1 MKKKL
6 FTFLKV
12 YLTLFLLCGVSNA
25 WGAESKTYSLTFS
38 SGSLG
43 TVDAPTQQIGDAEGK
58 VKWNVSWTWN
68 DSSKKYFGW
77 DNTKGVQVGKGT
89 SGYGG
94 TIVTLSTT
102 DISGTITKVT
112 ANGSVA
118 SSGSGNITVKVGDED
133 FTASNKTKASL
144 TTTATGYE
152 FTGSGSGEIKVTF
165 TNTNTGKAMYIKSIT
180 VTYEAAAPTTAY
192 TVTFDAGTNGT
203 CTEASLTEASAGA
216 GVTLPS
222 CTANEGYVFKGWSTT
237 ENGATSDAGAAG
249 ATYNPT
255 SNCTLYAVYEDAS
268 VITAEQSS
276 FTATSASELGGDENI
291 TYSTAKNSGTA
302 EPRINNSEILL
313 YQASSGNGG
322 SITISAVDG
331 YKLSQVTIGSS
342 ISTSVN
348 YKLDSNTSMS
358 LTSTAS
364 ITANGTYTI
373 SNLNNNSVTIFCMSG
388 NSSNRL
394 SVNYIQVKYKEEVND
409 GPYTIT
415 YKPNG
420 AAENEYTQEN
430 LIKGNNITL
439 TANTFTREGYSFA
452 GWNTKFDGTGV
463 SYSDGATIENISK
476 NYTLYAQWTIN
487 SYTLTKDAVH
497 TPNVEAGTFKLFAGD
512 KEVTESAQ
520 VPYGMTITISDITP
534 ATGYTFDA
542 WRYKIGN
549 DGWVSRNK
557 SFTMEMPAGNM
568 EIECNFAELD
578 EVTIKLSDM
587 GVVSTVQQYKTY
599 KIADVLPKPTTEYDG
614 FTFCGWSKTA
624 TAGTAN
630 IIGNDEVATEDITLY
645 AVYSKTVGVANTYK
659 RVTDISELT
668 DGITVFIANN
678 TGKAPKNNNGTLSYI
693 SNPTESNSEI
703 TVEDAGAL
711 WTLGKTSSGYSFT
724 NGDKMLGSTG
734 TTNVSFTSDNS
745 TNWEI
750 TESSKDGIFFIKH
763 GDYYFEYNSGW
774 TGYKITSTP
783 STTQRDSYVGN
794 KLYIPAS
801 ETVYSL
807 GANMSITSAKWG
819 TFCAPF
825 DVTIPEGV
833 TAYIAT
839 ESNGEVVFD
848 SDILVDG
855 VLMAGVPVVVYSES
869 EVNKNFVDVPEKT
882 EATCAEGA
890 LVGVYTAKSGIP
902 VTTKTNQN
910 YVLQNNAQG
919 VGFYKAVNSISLKA
933 NRCYM
938 TLPASSD
945 AKPYFAFDEII
956 TGINNILN
964 PTDKSVEGIFDLSG
978 RKLSAPQKGIN
989 IINGVKV
996 IVK

>member
-1 MKKKL
+1 MKTIYKTTCARL
-6 FTFLKV
+6 M
-12 YLTLFLLCGVSNA
+12 TLLVLALLSVSNV
-25 WGAESKTYSLTFS
+25 WGEVSVTKCTSTDDLVAGNVYFISAAETYASDATVMGKSTGGNNFPTATFS
-38 SGSLG
+38 SSPCELTLGGNATDGWTFSYVDGSTIYYL
-43 TVDAPTQQIGDAEGK
+43 DPTNTTGSNYLKRNASVTDYGK
-58 VKWNVSWTWN
+58 FSISF
-68 DSSKKYFGW
+68 SS
-77 DNTKGVQVGKGT
+77 NAAVITSKGKT
-89 SGYGG
+89 SRNIIRYN
-94 TIVTLSTT
+94 SN
-102 DISGTITKVT
+102 S
-112 ANGSVA
+112 SCFSCY
-118 SSGSGNITVKVGDED
+118 SSGSQAAIYLYKKN
-133 FTASNKTKASL
+133 S
-144 TTTATGYE
+144 TT
-152 FTGSGSGEIKVTF
+152 
-165 TNTNTGKAMYIKSIT
+165 
-180 VTYEAAAPTTAY
+180 PTTAY
-192 TVTFDAGTNGT
+192 TVTFSAGTNGT
-203 CTEASLTEASAGA
+203 CSTASLTEASAGA

-237 ENGATSDAGAAG
+237 ENGTTPDAGVAG
-249 ATYNPT
+249 ETYKPT
-255 SNCTLYAVYEDAS
+255 RDCTLFAVCEDAS
-268 VITAEQSS
+268 IMTAQQSK
-276 FTATSASELGGDENI
+276 FTATSASELGDDENI

-302 EPRINNSEILL
+302 APKIDGTDILL

-348 YKLDSNTSMS
+348 YTLDSNTSMS
-358 LTSTAS
+358 LTSAAS

-373 SNLNNNSVTIFCMSG
+373 SNLNNKSVTIYCMSG
-388 NSSNRL
+388 DKNNRL

-420 AAENEYTQEN
+420 ATENEYTQED

-476 NYTLYAQWTIN
+476 NYTLYAQWTVN

-497 TPNVEAGTFKLFAGD
+497 TPNAEAGTFKLFAGD
-512 KEVTESAQ
+512 TEVTESAQ
-520 VPYGMTITISDITP
+520 VPYGTTITISAITP

-542 WRYKIGN
+542 WRYKKEG
-549 DGWVSRNK
+549 GTWVSVSKN
-557 SFTMEMPAGNM
+557 FEMDMPATNM
-568 EIECNFAELD
+568 EIECNFAQLD
-578 EVTIKLSDM
+578 QIDIKLSDM

-630 IIGNDEVATEDITLY
+630 LIGNDEVATEDITLY
-645 AVYSKTVGVANTYK
+645 AVYSKTVIAANTYK
-659 RVTDISELT
+659 KVTDISELT

-678 TGKAPKNNNGTLSYI
+678 TGNAPKNNNGTLSSI
-693 SNPTESNSEI
+693 SNPAESNSEI

-711 WTLGKTSSGYSFT
+711 WTLGKTGSGYSFT
-724 NGDKMLGSTG
+724 NGGKMLGSTG
-734 TTNVSFTSDNS
+734 TTNVSFTSTNS

-750 TESSKDGIFFIKH
+750 TKSSKDGIFFIKH
-763 GDYYFEYNSGW
+763 GDYYFEYYNSGW

-783 STTQRDSYVGN
+783 STTQRDNYVGN

-807 GANMSITSAKWG
+807 GANMTITDAHWA

-825 DVTIPEGV
+825 NVTIPDDVKAYTV
-833 TAYIAT
+833 TDDGTIAFD
-839 ESNGEVVFD
+839 EVETT
-848 SDILVDG
+848 IP
-855 VLMAGVPVVVYSES
+855 AGTPVVVYSE
-869 EVNKNFVDVPEKT
+869 ETVNKDFA
-882 EATCAEGA
+882 EAASVTDNTCSVGA
-890 LVGVYTAKSGIP
+890 LIGTFVE
-902 VTTKTNQN
+902 TTIDLTTGDKQN
-910 YVLQNNAQG
+910 YVLQNQDG
-919 VGFYKAVNSISLKA
+919 TVGFYQVAESSNKTIKA

-938 TLPASSD
+938 STDVSTD
-945 AKPYFAFDEII
+945 AGVKGFVLDDIV
-956 TGINNILN
+956 TGISQILSN
-964 PTDKSVEGIFDLSG
+964 SNKAAEGIYDLNG
-978 RKLSAPQKGIN
+978 NRLAAPQKGIN

-996 IVK
+996 LVK